1 MEDVCNG
8 LIFIHDEKGLVHLD
22 IKPENVCDHLLVLR
36 TVRSLSSNRGSH
48 YSRCV
53 GLVTLPLHLDLAHG
67 RRTSKVGRL

>member
-36 TVRSLSSNRGSH
+36 TVRSLSSNPAGLTTHAAWAWSH
-48 YSRCV
+48 FRCI
-53 GLVTLPLHLDLAHG
+53 
-67 RRTSKVGRL
+67 